1 MHLPK
6 LPLRERVPAEAV
18 EGMLE
23 LGRDVRRSVEKRED
37 SLLRDAE
44 HFAVPEPASK
54 INKINK

>member
-6 LPLRERVPAEAV
+6 LPLRERVPPEAV

-23 LGRDVRRSVEKRED
+23 LGRDVRRAVEERED
-37 SLLRDAE
+37 RDAE
-44 HFAVPEPASK
+44 HFAVPEPVSK